1 MPIVT
6 KLDDVKRIL
15 RESKTVAVLGAHT
28 NVSKAA
34 YYVPRYLDSRNYEIF
49 PVNPVFAGE
58 EIFGKVTVSSL
69 TELTTAIDLVDVF
82 RRSEALPNHVA
93 DILGMKPLPKVVWF
107 QLGIQNDEVA
117 QQLSK
122 AGIKVVQNR
131 CTLADHQ
138 NFFGG

>member
-1 MPIVT
+1 MPIIT
-6 KLDDVKRIL
+6 KVEDVKRIL
-15 RESKTVAVLGAHT
+15 QESKTVAVLGIHT

-49 PVNPVFAGE
+49 PVNPVFVGE
-58 EIFGKVTVSSL
+58 EIFGKITVSSL
-69 TELTTAIDLVDVF
+69 TELTTPIDIVDVF
-82 RRSEALPNHVA
+82 RRSEALPDHVGE
-93 DILGMKPLPKVVWF
+93 ILGMKLLPKVVWF

-117 QQLSK
+117 ERLSE
-122 AGIKVVQNR
+122 AGIEVVQNR